1 MTKTPAPI
9 TFGYARVSTRSQ
21 NLDKQHDAL
30 TAAGVPEDRIYS
42 DKVTGRNMDRPGWK
56 DLRSRLQPGNRLV
69 VPALDRLGRSMIEVV
84 QTLNE
89 LSDMGVT
96 VMEANGRLLA
106 GDDADAMQ
114 RAMVKIMA
122 ALAEMEV
129 DLTAE
134 RAAAARE
141 AARERGL
148 QTGRPPAHDAATIA
162 AAVDMRRR
170 GAPVA
175 EVIEKYGMNRSSFYR
190 YWKAATAKDEATV

>member
-1 MTKTPAPI
+1 MTKTPAPV
-9 TFGYARVSTRSQ
+9 TFGYCRVSTRSQ
-21 NLDKQHDAL
+21 KLEKQLDAL
-30 TAAGVPEDRIYS
+30 KTAGVPEDRIFS

-56 DLRSRLQPGNRLV
+56 GCRKHLQPGNVLI

-96 VMEANGRLLA
+96 VMEAGGRLLA
-106 GDDADAMQ
+106 GEDADAMQ

-170 GAPVA
+170 GASVA

-190 YWKAATAKDEATV
+190 YWKAATAKDEANV

>member
-9 TFGYARVSTRSQ
+9 TFGYCRVSTRSQ
-21 NLDKQHDAL
+21 KLDKQHDAL
-30 TAAGVPEDRIYS
+30 TDAGVPEDRIYS

-162 AAVDMRRR
+162 AAVNMRRR

-190 YWKAATAKDEATV
+190 YWKSAQASAATA